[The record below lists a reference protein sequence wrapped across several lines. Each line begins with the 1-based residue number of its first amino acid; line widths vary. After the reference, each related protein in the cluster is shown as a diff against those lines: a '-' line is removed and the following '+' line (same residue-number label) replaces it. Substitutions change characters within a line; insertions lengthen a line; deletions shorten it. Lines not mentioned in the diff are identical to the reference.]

1 MGLIGSDPLGV
12 QLFDAS
18 FDGTLLLLHAALS
31 FVFDERD
38 RHRAAC
44 VTSAVVQISSESLRG
59 VVGVKRTRYQSFGT
73 LSEFHSMRLCTRT
86 VILDLQHG
94 TPRKDS
100 KELSIS
106 RFLSSSRIQTL
117 HHGFETATHLML
129 FPLSSGT
136 NSRLFTRYH
145 QL

>member
-18 FDGTLLLLHAALS
+18 FDRTLLLLHAALS
-31 FVFDERD
+31 SVFDERN

-44 VTSAVVQISSESLRG
+44 ITSAVLQISSESLRCG
-59 VVGVKRTRYQSFGT
+59 VEYKVQSFGT

-94 TPRKDS
+94 IPRKDS

-106 RFLSSSRIQTL
+106 RFLSSTRI
-117 HHGFETATHLML
+117 
-129 FPLSSGT
+129 
-136 NSRLFTRYH
+136 
-145 QL
+145 